1 MNSRCIS
8 CGSNTS
14 ILWSLLYSSSP
25 SSSSS
30 EPQMGLRKSFLGG
43 SDRSPKNDR
52 TLSIKAELVIANNTG
67 GFQFGFQHGL
77 WILDGLAGWSLIVFT
92 VWLFLQLRNNKNN
105 FRHSTFVKFHSF
117 DSWQLTL
124 TKCQNCLSRLDMI
137 LRSETIMHKK
147 FGKYCMYLLINYYT
161 YK

>member
-92 VWLFLQLRNNKNN
+92 VWLFLQLRNNKKQ
-105 FRHSTFVKFHSF
+105 FSTFDICQISF
-117 DSWQLTL
+117 IWQLTVDTDKVSKL
-124 TKCQNCLSRLDMI
+124 FVSTWHDITFRNNHAQKVRKI
-137 LRSETIMHKK
+137 L
-147 FGKYCMYLLINYYT
+147 YVPT
-161 YK
+161 Y